1 MVDVP
6 LDVETVND
14 SILVNSIIT
23 ITERFNVSI
32 STDED
37 SNCLAS
43 PECLSFDTPVK
54 HLFEHKH
61 NTVDQLT
68 NVRKEKYMWHFVVR
82 KIILLTR

>member
-1 MVDVP
+1 MVDAP
-6 LDVETVND
+6 LDVESVND
-14 SILVNSIIT
+14 SIVVNSISI
-23 ITERFNVSI
+23 IKERFNVSI

-61 NTVDQLT
+61 NTVDQLM
-68 NVRKEKYMWHFVVR
+68 NVRKEKHMRHFVVR
-82 KIILLTR
+82 KMILTR